1 MRNQISIVPQEVFLF
16 GGTIGEN
23 IGYGAPG
30 SDESKIKEAAVTANA
45 HDFIVKLPEGYDTF
59 VGERGVKLSG
69 GQRQRIAIARA
80 ILSDPSVLLLDEAT
94 SSLDSK
100 SEILVQ
106 EGLESLM
113 AERTCMIV
121 AHRLSTVRSVDRIIV
136 LKNGRIIESGT
147 HEELYQKDSGVYKTL
162 YELQFGELS

>member
-1 MRNQISIVPQEVFLF
+1 M
-16 GGTIGEN
+16 
-23 IGYGAPG
+23 
-30 SDESKIKEAAVTANA
+30 
-45 HDFIVKLPEGYDTF
+45 
-59 VGERGVKLSG
+59 KLSG

-80 ILSDPSVLLLDEAT
+80 ILSDPSILLLDEAT

-136 LKNGRIIESGT
+136 LKNGRIVESGS
-147 HEELYQKDSGVYKTL
+147 HEELFQKEGGVYKTL

>member
-1 MRNQISIVPQEVFLF
+1 MSN
-16 GGTIGEN
+16 
-23 IGYGAPG
+23 
-30 SDESKIKEAAVTANA
+30 
-45 HDFIVKLPEGYDTF
+45 
-59 VGERGVKLSG
+59 
-69 GQRQRIAIARA
+69 
-80 ILSDPSVLLLDEAT
+80 SVLRDYLNLKISKLAENGIHEAK
-94 SSLDSK
+94 LK

-136 LKNGRIIESGT
+136 MKNGRIVESGT

-162 YELQFGELS
+162 YDLQFGELS